1 MKRICFYLLIMIILL
16 SGCSQ
21 KDRIDIETFG
31 DESIA
36 TVSKSSQDALT
47 ETLPENT
54 DLSESTEP
62 IQGIVPSETPR
73 PVISTPSVEDTPM
86 VQPVT
91 SATATKRVYATA
103 TKWVYPT
110 QTQGSYPIEPGKTKQ
125 ATATSVTSTPSVTN
139 TPPAT
144 ATEPSASPTATSFPF
159 EWEGEW
165 HIWFQNSKG
174 LYIQSIMTLQRSDQ
188 TITGNATI
196 DGVEHRFEG
205 IINEQDHVV
214 GDYYKNE
221 WTIPFYWE
229 PISDSQFT
237 GSWAAR
243 FGFCGNKVEARQP
256 EDCRNTGIR

>member
-1 MKRICFYLLIMIILL
+1 MIILL

-36 TVSKSSQDALT
+36 TVHKTIPDAPT
-47 ETLPENT
+47 DSMPENT
-54 DLSESTEP
+54 DIPENTIT

-73 PVISTPSVEDTPM
+73 PVISTPSVENTPM

-103 TKWVYPT
+103 TKSVYPT
-110 QTQGSYPIEPGKTKQ
+110 QTQGSYPIDPEKTKQ

-144 ATEPSASPTATSFPF
+144 ATEPSSSPTATSFPF

-188 TITGNATI
+188 TITGSAVI
-196 DGVEHRFEG
+196 EGVEYRFEG
-205 IINEQDHVV
+205 TIYEKNLVV
-214 GDYYKNE
+214 GEYYKNK
-221 WTIPFYWE
+221 WPVSFIWFPR
-229 PISDSQFT
+229 IDSQFA
-237 GSWAAR
+237 GIWADR
-243 FGFCGNKVEARQP
+243 FGFCGNKTGEVMP
-256 EDCRNTGIR
+256 ENCIPTIER